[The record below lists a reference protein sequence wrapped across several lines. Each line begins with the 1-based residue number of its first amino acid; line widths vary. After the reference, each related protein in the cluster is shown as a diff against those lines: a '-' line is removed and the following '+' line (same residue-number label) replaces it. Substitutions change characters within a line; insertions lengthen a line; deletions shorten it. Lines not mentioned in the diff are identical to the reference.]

1 MAAVVDAAEK
11 PLIAVTARLKE
22 ATGLINGITVAKFPI
37 LVTRIIGKLHLR
49 SESIFTDAEQ
59 EQLCSLFGLTTS
71 QLSTVLESL
80 SYILEQAAYHTIHPN
95 QLKDLLMGA
104 DMDEEHAQAVATV
117 WAEEATEFVGRLKE
131 HTMSGPKALLDSQY
145 RLHLMMGESNLTRL
159 KDPSALFE
167 FKLGRAEAGPQ
178 GQNTDKEDVVVEFS
192 HSELY
197 DLFQQLEHVQEQ
209 LDSLS

>member
-1 MAAVVDAAEK
+1 MAALVEGEQ
-11 PLIAVTARLKE
+11 PLIAVTARLRE
-22 ATGLINGITVAKFPI
+22 ATELVNGVSVQKFPI
-37 LVTRIIGKLHLR
+37 LLTRIIAKLHLR
-49 SESIFTDAEQ
+49 NEHIFSEAEQ
-59 EQLCSLFGLTTS
+59 EQLCGLFALSTS
-71 QLSTVLESL
+71 QLTTVLESC

-95 QLKDLLMGA
+95 ALKQLLEDAG
-104 DMDEEHAQAVATV
+104 MDEEHAQAVSTV
-117 WAEEATEFVGRLKE
+117 WADEATEFVGRLKE

-159 KDPSALFE
+159 KEPSALFE
-167 FKLGRAEAGPQ
+167 FKLGRPEAGPQ